1 MTKSFKLLLFFLIAA
16 LLTACNLSLAADVTP
31 PPGYQPPP
39 EAQAPIVATSSPRY
53 PLMPPNPA
61 QGEVIYAEK
70 CAACHGIA
78 GDGDGAQA
86 GQLSNPAAAFSS
98 EQINREAVLADWFDL
113 VTSGDLER
121 FMPPFQSL
129 TNRERW
135 DVVAY
140 AFTLGLS
147 TDVLEQGEA
156 LYKAECAACHGE
168 SGQGDGVD
176 ASNLSVKPTSFTDQA
191 YMAQK
196 TSRDFFTAISQG
208 VDPEMPAYAE
218 KFSEPERWALA
229 SYLRTLSFT
238 TSTSQASAKPSPVPE
253 EKATDS
259 SEIEA
264 GPEMTAPADPPAE
277 VRVGRVNGAVMNA
290 SEEMLKDALQVTLHG
305 FDQMSVV
312 LTETTTVSADGVYA
326 FENVEMPEGRIF
338 LTTVDY
344 EGITYGS
351 EVATA
356 GADTQEIDLPIEI
369 FGTSSDLSLLSVDR
383 LHFFFEF
390 LGPKIVR
397 VVELYIVSNPTQQTI
412 VAPDGQQAVLS
423 FSIPKEAANLEIQD
437 GAIGERFIKTEDGF
451 ADTAPIRP
459 GMGNYQVL
467 FSYEMP
473 YSRKLE
479 LTRPVQLTTNA
490 VVILAPANG
499 MEIKGD
505 TLQDAGTRDVQGTMY
520 RLYNGSAMAA
530 GEILELTLTGK
541 MVGEDLNDTS
551 GILIGLG
558 ALGFALVLAGF
569 WLYRRN
575 SGFEDEQDKPAE
587 ADEIVSD
594 ETPESIMDAI
604 LTLDDL
610 YQAHQLPEEAYL
622 QRRSELK
629 ARLQKVLNLDQSS

>member
-1 MTKSFKLLLFFLIAA
+1 
-16 LLTACNLSLAADVTP
+16 
-31 PPGYQPPP
+31 
-39 EAQAPIVATSSPRY
+39 
-53 PLMPPNPA
+53 
-61 QGEVIYAEK
+61 
-70 CAACHGIA
+70 
-78 GDGDGAQA
+78 
-86 GQLSNPAAAFSS
+86 
-98 EQINREAVLADWFDL
+98 
-113 VTSGDLER
+113 
-121 FMPPFQSL
+121 
-129 TNRERW
+129 
-135 DVVAY
+135 
-140 AFTLGLS
+140 
-147 TDVLEQGEA
+147 
-156 LYKAECAACHGE
+156 
-168 SGQGDGVD
+168 
-176 ASNLSVKPTSFTDQA
+176 
-191 YMAQK
+191 
-196 TSRDFFTAISQG
+196 
-208 VDPEMPAYAE
+208 
-218 KFSEPERWALA
+218 
-229 SYLRTLSFT
+229 
-238 TSTSQASAKPSPVPE
+238 
-253 EKATDS
+253 
-259 SEIEA
+259 
-264 GPEMTAPADPPAE
+264 
-277 VRVGRVNGAVMNA
+277 
-290 SEEMLKDALQVTLHG
+290 MLKDALQVTLHG

-490 VVILAPANG
+490 VVILASANG

-530 GEILELTLTGK
+530 GEIFELTLTGK